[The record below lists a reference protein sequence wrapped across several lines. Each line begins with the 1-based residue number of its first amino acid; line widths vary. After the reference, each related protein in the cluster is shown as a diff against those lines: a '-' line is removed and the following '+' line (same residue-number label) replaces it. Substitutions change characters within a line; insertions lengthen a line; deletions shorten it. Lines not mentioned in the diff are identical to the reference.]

1 MGMQCMRRE
10 TAGSWPFLVGSA
22 NVKGRY
28 GQEGVGAYHV
38 LSCPNPFKTKASHL
52 TPCQISSERQTASG
66 LVCRVQGLQRV
77 IYTHCGPMLP
87 GNIISL
93 YTRNQPRATMGWQVC
108 ENLSLGSVGDPL
120 YVCCT
125 KTKTTTCYKL
135 DLFLAILNLRQSP
148 EGVKSLWP
156 AGIFW

>member
-1 MGMQCMRRE
+1 M
-10 TAGSWPFLVGSA
+10 
-22 NVKGRY
+22 KGRY

-52 TPCQISSERQTASG
+52 TPCQVSSERQTASS
-66 LVCRVQGLQRV
+66 LVRRVQGLQRV

-93 YTRNQPRATMGWQVC
+93 YTCNQPRATMGRQVC

-135 DLFLAILNLRQSP
+135 DLFPAILKTETESRRGEITVASRNLLVMKDLFQS
-148 EGVKSLWP
+148 
-156 AGIFW
+156 IFRLY